1 MMVLLAHATVGWVLC
16 GAIMGF
22 GLRFASLE
30 TTLLVHAAAIP
41 VIFGAITFFYF
52 KRFRYT
58 TPFQT
63 AVVFLVLVVV
73 LDVVVVALMIERS
86 FAMFMIE
93 RSFAMFHS
101 ILGTWLPFFLI
112 FLSTY
117 LVGLYANG
125 DLPWWLDSV

>member
-1 MMVLLAHATVGWVLC
+1 MKTMVLLAHATVGWVLC
-16 GAIMGF
+16 GTIMGF

-41 VIFGAITFFYF
+41 VIFGTLTFFYF

-63 AVVFLVLVVV
+63 AAVFLGLVAL
-73 LDVVVVALMIERS
+73 LDFVVVALL
-86 FAMFMIE
+86 IE

-117 LVGLYANG
+117 LAGLYASRE
-125 DLPWWLDSV
+125 LPWWLDSV